1 MFSSMTLLV
10 YSIFIEQPVS
20 GRTQP
25 AGQNGTGLCR
35 MMHSHIA
42 SMHDAGHDCGCM
54 VCTSPS
60 ICDMSYTS
68 VMVGFPV
75 GAGAVS
81 WAAGQRRSPRSGNG
95 APAVFFATLAKSK
108 SGSVRA
114 VCAGARAAVQVEGPP
129 AIGKMGAWGELT
141 STAVSQL

>member
-60 ICDMSYTS
+60 ISDTSYTS
-68 VMVGFPV
+68 VMVGFPA
-75 GAGAVS
+75 GAGRGQLGS
-81 WAAGQRRSPRSGNG
+81 WATAEPAVGQRSPRGIFRDPG
-95 APAVFFATLAKSK
+95 
-108 SGSVRA
+108 
-114 VCAGARAAVQVEGPP
+114 
-129 AIGKMGAWGELT
+129 
-141 STAVSQL
+141 